1 MKEHPLTALIAAHLL
16 GGTTGLDLSHSMTD
30 QEIGS
35 KVSVGVRIAK
45 EIRIQ
50 VAEQIAESE
59 CLIVAH
65 LLGGTNGLNLSPTMT
80 DQEIESMVSVA
91 VRVLKEMDKQAKQ
104 AERIEP

>member
-16 GGTTGLDLSHSMTD
+16 GGTTGLDMSPSMTD
-30 QEIGS
+30 EEIGS

-65 LLGGTNGLNLSPTMT
+65 LLGGTNGLNLSPSMS
-80 DQEIESMVSVA
+80 DEEIESMVSVA
-91 VRVLKEMDKQAKQ
+91 ARVMKEMDKQAKQ
-104 AERIEP
+104 AERIKA